1 MAYGYD
7 AAGHVTSIVNPSG
20 RRLSVTYTKGVP
32 SAIGLAKD
40 AAATPLSL
48 IGAIQWEP
56 FGAARS
62 WLWQLSTGTQLH
74 SREFDTAGRMLRYR
88 LGGFVRDIAYDA
100 ADRIASYSHLEVAT
114 DSATAA
120 ASALNQSFGYDELGR
135 LTGIA
140 TASTSW
146 SIGYDAN
153 GNRTGVTL
161 NGTPST
167 YTTSATSNRLD
178 SITNPARSFGYDNAG
193 NTTSDSAGYTA
204 TVDLAGRMA
213 TLTKAG
219 VTTTYSYNAQGQ
231 RVSKFAGTG
240 PSSTIVFVYDQQ
252 GQLLGEYDQAGNA
265 IREYVWLGSTPIA
278 IFTPDPANAT
288 NPPLVYFIHAD
299 HIDTPRVVVDRANN
313 LRWRWMAEP
322 FGTTAPETN
331 PSGLGA
337 FTQNLRFPGQYAD
350 AESGLNYNYFRD
362 YDSSIGRYVQSDPIG
377 LQGGINTYAYV
388 GGNPGSYVDPQGL
401 FFPGGFLVAAAA
413 VTAPAWAVPV
423 AIGTAVVAVGAG
435 IYMVPH
441 PSPDYSPWSPNPEK
455 NKEFI
460 RDRTRLKRLKADL
473 QSKNIPIDRRVMS
486 CVMRSSTSTR
496 SLRRAGR

>member
-88 LGGFVRDIAYDA
+88 LGGFVRDLAYDA
-100 ADRIASYSHLEVAT
+100 ADRIASYSHLDVAT
-114 DSATAA
+114 ASATAA

-161 NGTPST
+161 NGAASA
-167 YTTSATSNRLD
+167 YATSATSNRLD

-204 TVDLAGRMA
+204 TVDLAGRIA

-231 RVSKFAGTG
+231 RVRKFAGTG

-278 IFTPDPANAT
+278 IFTPDPANAA
-288 NPPLVYFIHAD
+288 NPPLVYSFMPI
-299 HIDTPRVVVDRANN
+299 T
-313 LRWRWMAEP
+313 
-322 FGTTAPETN
+322 
-331 PSGLGA
+331 
-337 FTQNLRFPGQYAD
+337 
-350 AESGLNYNYFRD
+350 
-362 YDSSIGRYVQSDPIG
+362 SIR
-377 LQGGINTYAYV
+377 
-388 GGNPGSYVDPQGL
+388 PGSWWTG
-401 FFPGGFLVAAAA
+401 
-413 VTAPAWAVPV
+413 
-423 AIGTAVVAVGAG
+423 
-435 IYMVPH
+435 
-441 PSPDYSPWSPNPEK
+441 
-455 NKEFI
+455 
-460 RDRTRLKRLKADL
+460 RT
-473 QSKNIPIDRRVMS
+473 I
-486 CVMRSSTSTR
+486 
-496 SLRRAGR
+496 